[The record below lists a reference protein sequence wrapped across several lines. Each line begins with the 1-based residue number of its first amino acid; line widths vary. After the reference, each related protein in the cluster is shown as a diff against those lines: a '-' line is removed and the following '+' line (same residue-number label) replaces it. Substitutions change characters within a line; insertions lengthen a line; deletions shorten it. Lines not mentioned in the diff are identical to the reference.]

1 MQDARRVEMD
11 WAALWRELCE
21 VSMRREAARDSQDA
35 WVGRSQRHH
44 ARTNR
49 RWAKPDSS
57 RQTIAAMLA
66 AAPGATLLDIGA
78 GTGAWAAYLAPFA
91 ARITA
96 VEPSPAMLD
105 VLRETLAAQDITNV
119 DVLQAAW
126 PHAEVPDHD
135 FSLCS
140 HAMYGFPD
148 LPAFVRRM
156 EQVTR
161 RTCFLVLRA
170 PSTGSVMAEAA
181 LHLWGHPHD
190 SPNFQ
195 IAYNVLLQMGIRPNV
210 LFEDEG
216 LWQPWTSDTLADAL
230 AEVKRRFALKT
241 PEHDAFLADLLRRRL
256 REEDGR
262 FVWPPGVRSA
272 LVYWQVGRD

>member
-1 MQDARRVEMD
+1 MD

-21 VSMRREAARDSQDA
+21 VSMRCEAARDSQDA